1 MWPISSLRSSR
12 WESTILYLPT
22 EADAGALEVLG
33 RLQDRKIVGPGEVR
47 VFCSKTKKTH
57 YESRPEVSEVVTYEP
72 GRTLANLRTV
82 LKLARMRVDVL
93 AAIFSGRPIFRLQK
107 LMFLLLP
114 ARSRL
119 VFNEHRDCWYLRRT
133 PRSLLRIWRT
143 SLASSGWESWTP
155 RGLWPI
161 SSLRSSRWESTILF
175 LPTEADAG
183 ALEVLGRLQDRKITG
198 PGQVRVFCSIDKK
211 THYESR
217 PEVSEVVTYEPG
229 RTLANLRTM
238 LRLARMKVDVLAA
251 IFSGRPIFRLQK
263 LMFLLLPARSRL
275 VFNENR
281 DCWYLRRTPRGLF
294 KLSKTPSLAMGYL
307 PRKIL
312 KGVLF
317 FPRYLYL
324 VLWLLLGSLRKGGS
338 KRLVVFRRHTFPEHD

>member
-1 MWPISSLRSSR
+1 MFCSKTKKTHYESLREVSEVVTYEPGKTLANLRTVLKLARMRVDVSAAIFSGRSIFRLQKLMFLLLPARSRLVFNEHRDCWYLRRTPRRLLHLWRTSLASSGWESWTPRGWWRTPSLRSSR
-12 WESTILYLPT
+12 WESTILFLPT

-57 YESRPEVSEVVTYEP
+57 YESLREVSEVVTYEP

-93 AAIFSGRPIFRLQK
+93 AAIFS
-107 LMFLLLP
+107 
-114 ARSRL
+114 S
-119 VFNEHRDCWYLRRT
+119 
-133 PRSLLRIWRT
+133 
-143 SLASSGWESWTP
+143 
-155 RGLWPI
+155 
-161 SSLRSSRWESTILF
+161 
-175 LPTEADAG
+175 
-183 ALEVLGRLQDRKITG
+183 
-198 PGQVRVFCSIDKK
+198 
-211 THYESR
+211 
-217 PEVSEVVTYEPG
+217 
-229 RTLANLRTM
+229 
-238 LRLARMKVDVLAA
+238 
-251 IFSGRPIFRLQK
+251 RPIFRLQK

-294 KLSKTPSLAMGYL
+294 KLSRTPSLAMGYL

-338 KRLVVFRRHTFPEHD
+338 KRFVVFRRHTFPEHD

>member
-1 MWPISSLRSSR
+1 M
-12 WESTILYLPT
+12 
-22 EADAGALEVLG
+22 
-33 RLQDRKIVGPGEVR
+33 
-47 VFCSKTKKTH
+47 FCSKTKKTH
-57 YESRPEVSEVVTYEP
+57 YESLREVSEVVTYEP

-119 VFNEHRDCWYLRRT
+119 VFNE
-133 PRSLLRIWRT
+133 
-143 SLASSGWESWTP
+143 
-155 RGLWPI
+155 
-161 SSLRSSRWESTILF
+161 
-175 LPTEADAG
+175 
-183 ALEVLGRLQDRKITG
+183 
-198 PGQVRVFCSIDKK
+198 
-211 THYESR
+211 
-217 PEVSEVVTYEPG
+217 
-229 RTLANLRTM
+229 
-238 LRLARMKVDVLAA
+238 
-251 IFSGRPIFRLQK
+251 
-263 LMFLLLPARSRL
+263 
-275 VFNENR
+275 NR

-294 KLSKTPSLAMGYL
+294 KLSRTPSLAMGYL

-338 KRLVVFRRHTFPEHD
+338 KRFVVFRRHTFPEHD